1 MRKLILGSVVAALA
15 GAVALPAASQQA
27 APWPTKPIK
36 FVLPYQPGG
45 IIDAAARNIA
55 PKLTEAWG
63 QQIIIE
69 NKPGGNAFI
78 GMSFVAKSP
87 PDGYTWVIATLGDFT
102 ANPIIFKDIP
112 YSIEADFIPVTT
124 LTAIPTL
131 IAVNTESPYKSVA
144 DVIADAK
151 AKPDKLS
158 YSSSGNG
165 SINHLYMEALA
176 LQTGVKFQHIPYKG
190 GAPAST
196 ALAAGDVQ
204 LGSLAITGAIPFLR
218 AGKIR
223 MLATSTL
230 QRLETNPE
238 WPTMKELG
246 MLDMDGSNWTGMLA
260 PKGTPMAIVE
270 KMNAE
275 LNKVLRDP
283 EVKQRLA
290 TTGGQTIPV
299 SVAEFAAR
307 IKNETEI
314 NRVIIEKAKIQ
325 PE

>member
-1 MRKLILGSVVAALA
+1 MRKQILGSVAAALA
-15 GAVALPAASQQA
+15 VAAALPAAAQQA

-45 IIDAAARNIA
+45 IIDAAARNVG

-69 NKPGGNAFI
+69 NRPGGNAFI
-78 GMSFVAKSP
+78 GMSYVAKAA

-102 ANPIIFKDIP
+102 ANPIMFKDIP
-112 YSIEADFIPVTT
+112 YSIEGDFIPVTT
-124 LTAIPTL
+124 MTSIPTL

-144 DVIADAK
+144 DIIADAK
-151 AKPDKLS
+151 AKPGKIS

-165 SINHLYMEALA
+165 SVNHLYMEALG

-204 LGSLAITGAIPFLR
+204 VGSLAITGAIPFLK

-246 MLDMDGSNWTGMLA
+246 YIDMDGSNWTGMLA
-260 PKGTPMAIVE
+260 PKGTPMPIVE

-299 SVAEFAAR
+299 SVAQFAAR
-307 IKNETEI
+307 IKKETEI